1 MGKITV
7 NGLQEYSLMLS
18 RLSEKTEEIAGKA
31 LYAGADIVADKV
43 KENIR
48 ALPSVPDVEG
58 IKAWKAKKP
67 APITVSAKRGL
78 LESMGIASH
87 RTGLDGN
94 RDTIVGFDGYNDIK
108 TKKYPNG
115 QPNRL
120 IARSI
125 DSGSSISSAH
135 PFMRPAAN
143 AVRKQAQKKMGE
155 VIEEEIEKLQK

>member
-48 ALPSVPDVEG
+48 SLPGAPDVEG
-58 IKAWKAKKP
+58 IKAWRANKP

-78 LESMGIASH
+78 LESMGIASQQAE
-87 RTGLDGN
+87 TGGSIN
-94 RDTIVGFDGYNDIK
+94 VKIGFDGYNDVK
-108 TKKYPNG
+108 TKTYPNG
-115 QPNRL
+115 QPNAL

-125 DSGSSISSAH
+125 ESGSSISSAH

-155 VIEEEIEKLQK
+155 VVEEEIEKLQK

>member
-18 RLSEKTEEIAGKA
+18 RLYEKTDEIAGKA

-48 ALPSVPDVEG
+48 SLPRVTDMEG
-58 IKAWKAKKP
+58 LKAWRAGKP
-67 APITVSAKRGL
+67 APITVKAKIGL
-78 LESMGIASH
+78 LNSMGIASQQ
-87 RTGLDGN
+87 TESGGSIN
-94 RDTIVGFDGYNDIK
+94 VKIGFDGYNDIK
-108 TKKYPNG
+108 TKTYPNG
-115 QPNRL
+115 QPNQL

-125 DSGSSISSAH
+125 ESGSSISSAH
-135 PFMRPAAN
+135 PFIRPAAN
-143 AVRKQAQKKMGE
+143 AVRKQAQKKMDE

>member
-7 NGLQEYSLMLS
+7 NGLEEYSLMLS

-43 KENIR
+43 RENIR
-48 ALPSVPDVEG
+48 ALPSVPDIDG
-58 IKAWKAKKP
+58 IKAWKAGAP
-67 APITVSAKRGL
+67 APITVKEKLGL
-78 LESMGIASH
+78 LESLGIA
-87 RTGLDGN
+87 TMQYNGGVYD
-94 RDTIVGFDGYNDIK
+94 VKVYFDGYNDVK
-108 TKKYPNG
+108 TKTYPNG
-115 QPNRL
+115 QPNAL

-125 DSGSSISSAH
+125 ESGSSISPAH

>member
-7 NGLQEYSLMLS
+7 NGLEEYSLMLS
-18 RLSEKTEEIAGKA
+18 RLSEKTEGIAGKA

-43 KENIR
+43 RENIR
-48 ALPSVPDVEG
+48 ALPSVPDIDG
-58 IKAWKAKKP
+58 IKAWKAGAP
-67 APITVSAKRGL
+67 APITVKEKLGL
-78 LESMGIASH
+78 LESLGIA
-87 RTGLDGN
+87 TMQYNGGVYD
-94 RDTIVGFDGYNDIK
+94 VKVYFDGYNDVK
-108 TKKYPNG
+108 TKTYPNG
-115 QPNRL
+115 QPNAL

-125 DSGSSISSAH
+125 ESGSSISPAH